1 MQEHGPP
8 TSRQLAERL
17 VHLES
22 KDGRDRPMMNDIVKG
37 MGKAL
42 RQMRDT
48 GIVMR
53 AADKV
58 QEEFVW
64 RLSAP

>member
-1 MQEHGPP
+1 MI
-8 TSRQLAERL
+8 
-17 VHLES
+17 
-22 KDGRDRPMMNDIVKG
+22 NDIVKG
-37 MGKAL
+37 MGMAL

-58 QEEFVW
+58 QE
-64 RLSAP
+64 SSSGG